1 MDHNIY
7 FARLFSKQFNVFF
20 ALKECSSAW
29 PSSNINLTAQG
40 EYLLKLAT
48 FRDLKTSPNTVLRS
62 CWNNLNAVYMAEQRR
77 QPRLIQIL
85 PSITEEPARLLFRER
100 FSDAERDHDLLCCSC
115 STLNHGRKCEGD
127 KFVRTRDALFV
138 TVGDDSETLLKHK
151 YTTSK
156 EKDTSEA
163 KALFPEFFTASKI
176 RNSHDSLGRANI
188 AKIVNMD
195 KCDNQRENIEYCQK
209 ISLIILGTL

>member
-1 MDHNIY
+1 
-7 FARLFSKQFNVFF
+7 
-20 ALKECSSAW
+20 
-29 PSSNINLTAQG
+29 
-40 EYLLKLAT
+40 
-48 FRDLKTSPNTVLRS
+48 
-62 CWNNLNAVYMAEQRR
+62 MAEQRR

-100 FSDAERDHDLLCCSC
+100 SSDAEREHELSLCCSC
-115 STLNHGRKCEGD
+115 STLNPGRNCEGN
-127 KFVRTRDALFV
+127 KFVRTKDALFAA
-138 TVGDDSETLLKHK
+138 VGDDSETLLKHR

-156 EKDTSEA
+156 ENDASEA

-188 AKIVNMD
+188 AKIINMD